1 MKIKLLFIVLLCTG
15 FVLAQNQDTKA
26 EKLLQEV
33 SETLAS
39 YTNIAIDFSYELI
52 NRKEYI
58 KQKEQGTL
66 VVQDNKYV
74 LNLMGIQ
81 QLSDGENI
89 HTINKE
95 NEEVLI
101 EPVDT
106 DLSEGLNPSKLF
118 SFYKQGYRFAWDIA
132 QPLYGGRTI
141 QFVKLT
147 PIDTYAQAAYLLLGI
162 DTKTKHIYK
171 LIEVGDNGT
180 ETTLTVRS
188 FTPNKTLT
196 ANTFVFSE
204 ADYPNYYIDRF

>member
-1 MKIKLLFIVLLCTG
+1 MKIKLLFIGLLSTG
-15 FVLAQNQDTKA
+15 IALAQNQDQRA

-39 YTNIAIDFSYELI
+39 YSNIAIDFSYELV
-52 NRKEYI
+52 NRKERI
-58 KQKEQGTL
+58 KQKEQGSL
-66 VVQDNKYV
+66 VVKDDKYL

-81 QLSDGENI
+81 QLSDGKNV
-89 HTINKE
+89 HTINSE

-106 DLSEGLNPSKLF
+106 ELSEGLNPSKLF
-118 SFYKQGYRFAWDIA
+118 SFYKEGYRFTWDIA
-132 QPLYGGRTI
+132 QPLYGGSVI

-188 FTPNKTLT
+188 FTPNKVLA
-196 ANTFVFSE
+196 ANTFEFSE
-204 ADYPNYYIDRF
+204 ADYPTYYIDRF

>member
-15 FVLAQNQDTKA
+15 FALAQNQDAKA
-26 EKLLQEV
+26 EKLLHEV

-39 YTNIAIDFSYELI
+39 YTNIAIDFSYELV

-81 QLSDGENI
+81 QLSDGENV

-162 DTKTKHIYK
+162 DTITKHIYK

>member
-1 MKIKLLFIVLLCTG
+1 MKIKLLFFSLLCTG
-15 FVLAQNQDTKA
+15 FVFAQNQDQRAAT
-26 EKLLQEV
+26 LLEDV
-33 SETLAS
+33 SETLANYS
-39 YTNIAIDFSYELI
+39 NISIEFSYELV

-66 VVQDNKYV
+66 VLQDNKYL
-74 LNLMGIQ
+74 LNLMGIKK
-81 QLSDGENI
+81 LSDGENV

-95 NEEVLI
+95 NQEVLI

-106 DLSEGLNPSKLF
+106 ELNEGMNPSELF
-118 SFYKQGYRFAWDIA
+118 SFYKEGYRFSWDIA

-147 PIDTYAQAAYLLLGI
+147 PIDTYAQASYLLLGI

-188 FTPNKTLT
+188 FTPNKTL
-196 ANTFVFSE
+196 APNTFVFSE

>member
-15 FVLAQNQDTKA
+15 FALAQNQDTKA

-39 YTNIAIDFSYELI
+39 YTNIAIDFSYELV

-81 QLSDGENI
+81 QLSDGENV

-188 FTPNKTLT
+188 FSPNKALT

>member
-1 MKIKLLFIVLLCTG
+1 MKIKVLLVSLVSAV
-15 FVLAQNQDTKA
+15 FAVAQNQDQRA
-26 EKLLQEV
+26 ENLLEDV
-33 SETLAS
+33 SKTLAS

-58 KQKEQGTL
+58 KQKEQGSL
-66 VVQDNKYV
+66 VVQDNKYL

-81 QLSDGENI
+81 QLSDGENV
-89 HTINKE
+89 HTINTE

-106 DLSEGLNPSKLF
+106 DSSEGLNPSKLF
-118 SFYKQGYRFAWDIA
+118 SFYKEGYRFSWDIT
-132 QPLYGGRTI
+132 QPLYGNRII

-147 PIDTYAQAAYLLLGI
+147 PIDTNAQAAYLLLGI

-171 LIEVGDNGT
+171 LIEVNDNGT
-180 ETTLTVRS
+180 ETTFTVRS
-188 FTPNKTLT
+188 FTPNKNL
-196 ANTFVFSE
+196 ASNVFVFSE

>member
-1 MKIKLLFIVLLCTG
+1 MKIKLLLISLISTG
-15 FVLAQNQDTKA
+15 IVLAQNQDKQA
-26 EKLLQEV
+26 EKLLEEV
-33 SETLAS
+33 SERLSS
-39 YTNIAIDFSYELI
+39 YTNIAIEFSYELI
-52 NRKEYI
+52 NRKELI

-66 VVQDNKYV
+66 IVQDNKYL

-95 NEEVLI
+95 NEEILI
-101 EPVDT
+101 EPKEN
-106 DLSEGLNPSKLF
+106 DLNEGLNPSELF
-118 SFYKQGYRFAWDIA
+118 SFYKQGYRFSWDIT

-147 PIDTYAQAAYLLLGI
+147 PINTYAQAAYLLLGI

-171 LIEVGDNGT
+171 LIEVGDTGT

-188 FTPNKTLT
+188 FIPNKELPE
-196 ANTFVFSE
+196 NTFVFSE
-204 ADYPNYYIDRF
+204 EDYPNYYIDRF

>member
-1 MKIKLLFIVLLCTG
+1 MKINYLYIGLLCAG
-15 FVLAQNQDTKA
+15 FTLAQNQDERAAT
-26 EKLLQEV
+26 LLQEV
-33 SETLAS
+33 SNTLAS
-39 YTNIAIDFSYELI
+39 YTNIAIDFSYELV

-66 VVQDNKYV
+66 VVQDNKYL
-74 LNLMGIQ
+74 LNLMGIE
-81 QLSDGENI
+81 QLSDGKNV
-89 HTINKE
+89 HTINTE
-95 NEEVLI
+95 NKEVLI

-106 DLSEGLNPSKLF
+106 ELSEGLNPSKLF
-118 SFYKQGYRFAWDIA
+118 SFYKEGYRFSWDIV
-132 QPLYGGRTI
+132 QSLYGGRTI
-141 QFVKLT
+141 QFIKLT

-171 LIEVGDNGT
+171 LIEVGENDT

-188 FTPNKTLT
+188 FTPNKTLA

>member
-1 MKIKLLFIVLLCTG
+1 MKINYLYIGLLCAG
-15 FVLAQNQDTKA
+15 FTLAQNQDERAAT
-26 EKLLQEV
+26 LLQEV
-33 SETLAS
+33 SNTLAS
-39 YTNIAIDFSYELI
+39 YTNIAIDFSYELV

-66 VVQDNKYV
+66 VVQGNKYV
-74 LNLMGIQ
+74 LNLMGIE
-81 QLSDGENI
+81 QLSDGKNV
-89 HTINKE
+89 HTINTE
-95 NEEVLI
+95 NKEVLI

-106 DLSEGLNPSKLF
+106 ELSEGLNPSKLF
-118 SFYKQGYRFAWDIA
+118 SFYKEGYRFSWDIV
-132 QPLYGGRTI
+132 QSLYGGRTI
-141 QFVKLT
+141 QFIKLT

-171 LIEVGDNGT
+171 LIEVGENDT

-188 FTPNKTLT
+188 FTPNKTLA

>member
-39 YTNIAIDFSYELI
+39 YTNIAIDFSYELV

>member
-1 MKIKLLFIVLLCTG
+1 MKIKLLFIGLLSTG
-15 FVLAQNQDTKA
+15 IALAQNQDQRA

-39 YTNIAIDFSYELI
+39 YSNIAIDFSYELV
-52 NRKEYI
+52 NRKERI
-58 KQKEQGTL
+58 KQKEQGSL
-66 VVQDNKYV
+66 VVKDDKYL

-81 QLSDGENI
+81 QLSDGKNV
-89 HTINKE
+89 HTINSE

-106 DLSEGLNPSKLF
+106 ELSEGLNPSKLF
-118 SFYKQGYRFAWDIA
+118 SFYKEGYRFTWDIA
-132 QPLYGGRTI
+132 QPLYGGSVI

-188 FTPNKTLT
+188 FTPNKVLA
-196 ANTFVFSE
+196 ANTFEFYE
-204 ADYPNYYIDRF
+204 ADYPTYYIDRF

>member
-1 MKIKLLFIVLLCTG
+1 MKIKVLFISLISIG
-15 FVLAQNQDTKA
+15 FSLAQNQDKRA
-26 EKLLQEV
+26 NILLEEV

-39 YTNIAIDFSYELI
+39 YTNIAIEFSYELI
-52 NRKEYI
+52 NRKEFI

-66 VVQDNKYV
+66 VVQGNKYL

-81 QLSDGENI
+81 QLSDGKNV

-101 EPVDT
+101 EPVNNE
-106 DLSEGLNPSKLF
+106 LNEGLNPSSLF
-118 SFYKQGYRFAWDIA
+118 SFYKEGYRFSWDIA

-162 DTKTKHIYK
+162 DTNTKHIYK

-180 ETTLTVRS
+180 ETTLTVKS
-188 FTPNKTLT
+188 FTPNKSL
-196 ANTFVFSE
+196 AKSTFVFSE
-204 ADYPNYYIDRF
+204 ADYPNYFIDRF

>member
-1 MKIKLLFIVLLCTG
+1 MNIKLLFSVLLCTG
-15 FVLAQNQDTKA
+15 FALAQNQDAKA
-26 EKLLQEV
+26 EKLLHEV

-39 YTNIAIDFSYELI
+39 YTNIAIDFSYELV

-81 QLSDGENI
+81 QLSDGENV

-162 DTKTKHIYK
+162 DTITKHIYK

>member
-1 MKIKLLFIVLLCTG
+1 MKINYLYIGLLCAG
-15 FVLAQNQDTKA
+15 FTLAQNQDERAAT
-26 EKLLQEV
+26 LLQEV
-33 SETLAS
+33 SKTLAS
-39 YTNIAIDFSYELI
+39 YTNIAIDFSYELV

-74 LNLMGIQ
+74 LNLMGIE
-81 QLSDGENI
+81 QLSDGKNV
-89 HTINKE
+89 HTINTE
-95 NEEVLI
+95 NKEVLI

-106 DLSEGLNPSKLF
+106 ELSEGLNPSKLF
-118 SFYKQGYRFAWDIA
+118 SFYKEGYRFSWDIV
-132 QPLYGGRTI
+132 QSLYSGRTI
-141 QFVKLT
+141 QFIKLT

-171 LIEVGDNGT
+171 LIEVGENDT

-188 FTPNKTLT
+188 FTPNKTLA